1 MRSPLNRS
9 RTSASSAKYPSTS
22 MSACRDACRSTSPS
36 SVARSS
42 GSQTVKSRCSVKAI
56 AGSPS
61 LTARSQAR
69 RMVEESD
76 VSQDQWVW
84 TWLSGGRVSWD
95 RIAVD
100 SPPSSTGPAGWSVS
114 SAPLPTVVVMSTA
127 APPSEITEEAL
138 AVLRELTGRPEAVFR
153 EGQDAAVAALVE
165 RQERALVVQRT
176 GWGKSA
182 VDFVSTALLRR
193 RGKGPTLLVSPLLAL
208 MRDQVAAAARA
219 GIKAVE
225 ISSSNVTEWDDIN
238 ARLAADE
245 VDVLLV
251 SPERLTNPR
260 FREEQLP
267 DLVARC
273 GLLVVDEAHCVSDW
287 GHDFRPDYRR
297 IRDLLGT
304 LPEGTP
310 VLATTATA
318 NARVVDDVAEQLG
331 AGGVS
336 VTTVR
341 GPLARDSLRLGVLR
355 LPSDRA
361 RLAWLAAHLGDLP
374 GSGIV
379 YTLTVAAA
387 EETASLLRDA
397 GYDVRAYTGRL
408 DDADRREAEEA
419 LRENRV
425 KALVATSALGMGF
438 DKPDLGFVVH
448 LGAPSSPVSYYQQVG
463 RAGRA
468 VEKADALL
476 LPGAE
481 DADIW
486 RYFATSSM
494 PREDHA
500 AAVLGAMADGKA
512 WSVAR
517 LETVADVRRSR
528 LELLLKVLAVDGA
541 VERVQGGWRSTGQ
554 PWVYDADRY
563 ARVTR
568 TREAEQ
574 RAMIAYARPLDEAEC
589 RMSFLQHA
597 LDDPTA
603 SPCGRCDVCVGAWYS
618 GDLPDA
624 AADAASAVLDRP
636 GVELAPRAMWPTGAD
651 RLGVDVKGK
660 IPPSEQL
667 QTGRAVARLTDL
679 GWGQRLRTLLGD
691 DGVGGVVDLEAPGI
705 EEDPDAAFDVPVKH
719 SISDVPPDDELI
731 RACARVLGSWDWK
744 ERPGA
749 VIAIPSRR
757 RPQLVAGLAQGLA
770 RLGRL
775 PYLGE
780 MTLQHGGPTGKPGGN
795 SAFRLAAVWD
805 RIVVGPELRDR
816 LAEAGSA
823 PVLLVDDLADSRW
836 TMTVAGRELRRAG
849 AAAVLPFVLALTA

>member
-1 MRSPLNRS
+1 M
-9 RTSASSAKYPSTS
+9 
-22 MSACRDACRSTSPS
+22 
-36 SVARSS
+36 
-42 GSQTVKSRCSVKAI
+42 
-56 AGSPS
+56 
-61 LTARSQAR
+61 
-69 RMVEESD
+69 
-76 VSQDQWVW
+76 
-84 TWLSGGRVSWD
+84 
-95 RIAVD
+95 
-100 SPPSSTGPAGWSVS
+100 
-114 SAPLPTVVVMSTA
+114 
-127 APPSEITEEAL
+127 
-138 AVLRELTGRPEAVFR
+138 
-153 EGQDAAVAALVE
+153 
-165 RQERALVVQRT
+165 
-176 GWGKSA
+176 
-182 VDFVSTALLRR
+182 
-193 RGKGPTLLVSPLLAL
+193 
-208 MRDQVAAAARA
+208 
-219 GIKAVE
+219 
-225 ISSSNVTEWDDIN
+225 TEWDDIA
-238 ARLAADE
+238 ARLAADD

-267 DLVARC
+267 GLVARC
-273 GLLVVDEAHCVSDW
+273 GLVVVDEAHCVSDW

-304 LPEGTP
+304 LPAGTP

-318 NARVVDDVAEQLG
+318 NERVVADVAEQLG

-341 GPLARDSLRLGVLR
+341 GPLSRDSLRLGVLR

-361 RLAWLAAHLGDLP
+361 RLAWLTARLGDLP

-397 GYDVRAYTGRL
+397 GHEVRSYTGRL
-408 DDADRREAEEA
+408 DDADRKDAEEA
-419 LRENRV
+419 LRSNRV

-468 VEKADALL
+468 VEHADVLL
-476 LPGAE
+476 LPGPE
-481 DADIW
+481 DLAIW
-486 RYFATSSM
+486 QWFATSSM

-500 AAVLGAMADGKA
+500 AAVLTAMADGKA

-563 ARVTR
+563 ARVMR

-574 RAMIAYARPLDEAEC
+574 RAMIAYAKPVDDASC
-589 RMSFLQHA
+589 RMAFLQSA

-603 SPCGRCDVCVGAWYS
+603 APCGRCDVCAGPWYS
-618 GDLPDA
+618 TDVPEA
-624 AADAASAVLDRP
+624 AAEAASAALDRP
-636 GVELAPRAMWPTGAD
+636 GVELAPRAQWPTGAD

-660 IPPSEQL
+660 IAPGDQL
-667 QTGRAVARLTDL
+667 EPGRAVARLTDL

-691 DGVGGVVDLEAPGI
+691 DGVGGTVTLDHEAPGI
-705 EEDPDAAFDVPVKH
+705 EEDPDATFDVPVQH
-719 SISDVPPDDELI
+719 SVSDVPPDDELL
-731 RACARVLGSWDWK
+731 RACARVLAAWDWK
-744 ERPGA
+744 VRPGA
-749 VIAIPSRR
+749 VVALPSRR
-757 RPQLVAGLAQGLA
+757 RPQLVTGLAQGLA
-770 RLGRL
+770 RMGRL

-780 MTLQHGGPTGKPGGN
+780 MSLAHGGPTGGPGGN
-795 SAFRLAAVWD
+795 SAFRLAGVWQ
-805 RIVVGPELRDR
+805 RIVVGTELRDR

-849 AAAVLPFVLALTA
+849 AAAVLPFALALTA

>member
-1 MRSPLNRS
+1 M
-9 RTSASSAKYPSTS
+9 
-22 MSACRDACRSTSPS
+22 
-36 SVARSS
+36 
-42 GSQTVKSRCSVKAI
+42 
-56 AGSPS
+56 
-61 LTARSQAR
+61 
-69 RMVEESD
+69 
-76 VSQDQWVW
+76 
-84 TWLSGGRVSWD
+84 
-95 RIAVD
+95 
-100 SPPSSTGPAGWSVS
+100 
-114 SAPLPTVVVMSTA
+114 PTVVAMTTA
-127 APPSEITEEAL
+127 APPSEIADEAL
-138 AVLRELTGRPEAVFR
+138 EILRELTGRPDAVFR

-165 RQERALVVQRT
+165 RSQRALVVQRT

-182 VDFVSTALLRR
+182 VYFVSTALLRR

-208 MRDQVAAAARA
+208 MRDQVAAASRA
-219 GIKAVE
+219 GIRAVE
-225 ISSSNVTEWDDIN
+225 ISSANMTEWDDIA
-238 ARLAADE
+238 ARLAADD

-267 DLVARC
+267 GLVERC
-273 GLLVVDEAHCVSDW
+273 GLVVVDEAHCVSDW

-304 LPEGTP
+304 LPQGTP

-318 NARVVDDVAEQLG
+318 NERVVDDVAEQLG
-331 AGGVS
+331 AGGVE

-341 GPLARDSLRLGVLR
+341 GPLSRDSLRLGVLR

-361 RLAWLAAHLGDLP
+361 RLAWLASHIGDLP

-387 EETASLLRDA
+387 EETANLLRDA
-397 GYDVRAYTGRL
+397 GHEVRSYTGRL
-408 DDADRREAEEA
+408 DDADRKDAEEA
-419 LRENRV
+419 LRNNEV

-468 VEKADALL
+468 VEHADVLL
-476 LPGAE
+476 LPGPE
-481 DADIW
+481 DIAIW
-486 RYFATSSM
+486 QWFATSSM

-500 AAVLGAMADGKA
+500 AAVLTAMADGKA

-541 VERVQGGWRSTGQ
+541 VERVQGGWRSTGR

-574 RAMIAYARPLDEAEC
+574 RAMLAYAKPVGEAEC
-589 RMSFLQHA
+589 RMAFLQSA
-597 LDDPTA
+597 LDDHTA
-603 SPCGRCDVCVGAWYS
+603 APCGRCDVCAGPWYPT
-618 GDLPDA
+618 DVPEA
-624 AADAASAVLDRP
+624 AAEKASAALDRP

-651 RLGVDVKGK
+651 RLGVEVRGK
-660 IPPSEQL
+660 INQSEQMA
-667 QTGRAVARLTDL
+667 TGRAVARLTDL

-691 DGVGGVVDLEAPGI
+691 DGVGGVVELDLEAPGI
-705 EEDPDAAFDVPVKH
+705 EEDPDAAFEVPVRR
-719 SISDVPPDDELI
+719 SVSDVPPDEELL
-731 RACARVLGSWDWK
+731 RACGRVLAAWDWV

-749 VIAIPSRR
+749 VVAIPSRR
-757 RPQLVAGLAQGLA
+757 RPQLVSGVAQGLA
-770 RLGRL
+770 RMGRL

-780 MTLQHGGPTGKPGGN
+780 LSLAHGGPTGQPGGN

-805 RIVVGPELRDR
+805 RIVVGPELRGR
-816 LAEAGSA
+816 LAEISG

-849 AAAVLPFVLALTA
+849 ASSVLPFALALTA